1 MILVKN
7 PLNLQELAFS
17 FAFNLDIAYKIWSEF
32 VEHKKNKTHLNNK
45 DSIFNAVYKDN
56 CELKQLASTTDDLD
70 KSSDEIL
77 NECKGLFENH
87 YHLAVESLKSIEE
100 NSLNSDSDA
109 IRSLESILLVMKS
122 TI

>member
-1 MILVKN
+1 MILVKH

-32 VEHKKNKTHLNNK
+32 VEHKKDKTHLSNK
-45 DSIFNAVYKDN
+45 DSIFNAVYQDS
-56 CELKQLASTTDDLD
+56 KQLTTTTNDPHE
-70 KSSDEIL
+70 SSDKIL

-87 YHLAVESLKSIEE
+87 YHLAVENLKSIEQ